1 MTIPGIRTNKR
12 MVEQWPSYHD
22 RPERPAHIRGQW
34 PPQAPS
40 IGKHAQLDMPGA
52 WADRGL
58 SAPTKIPVLSEAE
71 GSMRRRR
78 GSRTSRRDG
87 SRSNDRGDRHAR

>member
-12 MVEQWPSYHD
+12 MAEQWPSYHD

-40 IGKHAQLDMPGA
+40 IDKHAQLDMPGA

-58 SAPTKIPVLSEAE
+58 FGTDENSCPE
-71 GSMRRRR
+71 R
-78 GSRTSRRDG
+78 SRRVDAQAAWLAHIEAG
-87 SRSNDRGDRHAR
+87 RIEVK